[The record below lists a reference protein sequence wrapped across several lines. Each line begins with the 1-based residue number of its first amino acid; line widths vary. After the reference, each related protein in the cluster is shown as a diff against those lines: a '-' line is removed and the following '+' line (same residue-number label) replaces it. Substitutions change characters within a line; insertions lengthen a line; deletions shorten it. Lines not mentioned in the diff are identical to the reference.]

1 MSITPPP
8 RILVVDD
15 DQAMRQLLVDYL
27 SGHGLIVDSAATG
40 AQAQAA
46 VQATQYD
53 MVLLDLGLPDG
64 DGKQVISEIRNWSSV
79 PIVILSA
86 RTQESEK
93 VEALDA
99 GADDY
104 LVKPFGMPELLAR
117 MRAQLRRH
125 AHAACRPARATV
137 FRPAASGH
145 PGGGAGSAIAG
156 QAV

>member
-1 MSITPPP
+1 MQEHAGNIVFIEDDPHI
-8 RILVVDD
+8 RKLVRSALEQEGFIVHEAKKRREGVTEAGTRKPD
-15 DQAMRQLLVDYL
+15 
-27 SGHGLIVDSAATG
+27 LII
-40 AQAQAA
+40 
-46 VQATQYD
+46 
-53 MVLLDLGLPDG
+53 LDLGLPDG

-125 AHAACRPARATV
+125 ARAPGQASGRYRLGEVLVDLPARSVSRNGRRCT
-137 FRPAASGH
+137 
-145 PGGGAGSAIAG
+145 
-156 QAV
+156 